1 MERNLS
7 VNVKRLSGSVV
18 SNNKTNFAI
27 GVAFILI
34 SSLGFTLNQSF
45 SNAMGDSASVFE
57 KMFIHNMVG
66 VLVFGFVLWKNKIS
80 VFGSNKKLMFS
91 RALFGFLS
99 TLFVVI
105 ATTFSSR
112 PLFELSVLT
121 STSAIFT
128 VLTAAAWLKEKV
140 GKSQVIV
147 VLICFLG
154 VLITVRPSPEL
165 LTDPFCL
172 FALLGAAFGGAAYCV
187 VRKLKNFAHPYA
199 VVFCYCALSALCALP
214 FYIIELVN
222 GAGLPSFTNLLYMV
236 GMGLGVSVGQL
247 FLNLAYR
254 QAEASR
260 LSPYSYV
267 QNVYTLFISLVI
279 FHQVIPIYSYI
290 GAALIIGANYVNL
303 RLGQMAERKVLLQN
317 D

>member
-1 MERNLS
+1 M
-7 VNVKRLSGSVV
+7 GVV
-18 SNNKTNFAI
+18 
-27 GVAFILI
+27 FILI
-34 SSLGFTLNQSF
+34 SSFGFALNQSF
-45 SNAMGDSASVFE
+45 STALGENAGVFE

-66 VLVFGFVLWKNKIS
+66 VVVFGFVLWKDKIS
-80 VFGSNKKLMFS
+80 VLGSNKQLMFS

-99 TLFVVI
+99 TLFVVV
-105 ATTFSSR
+105 ATTFSKR

-128 VLTAAAWLKEKV
+128 VLTAAVWLKEKV
-140 GKSQVIV
+140 SKGQILV
-147 VLICFLG
+147 VLICFIG

-187 VRKLKNFAHPYA
+187 VRKLKNYAHPYA
-199 VVFCYCALSALCALP
+199 VVFCYCALSSLCALP
-214 FYIIELVN
+214 FYIAELAK
-222 GAGLPSFTNLLYMV
+222 GASLPTITDLLYML
-236 GMGLGVSVGQL
+236 GMGIGVSVGQL

-267 QNVYTLFISLVI
+267 QNIYTLLISLLI
-279 FHQVIPIYSYI
+279 FHQTISVYSYM
-290 GAALIIGANYVNL
+290 GAALIIGANYLNL
-303 RLGQMAERKVLLQN
+303 RLGQAAERKAELN
-317 D
+317 HG

>member
-1 MERNLS
+1 
-7 VNVKRLSGSVV
+7 VNVKTLSGSAEQKNKGSFVLGVV
-18 SNNKTNFAI
+18 
-27 GVAFILI
+27 FILI
-34 SSLGFTLNQSF
+34 SSFGFALNQRF
-45 SNAMGDSASVFE
+45 STALGQNAGVFE

-66 VLVFGFVLWKNKIS
+66 VVVFGFVLWKDKIS
-80 VFGSNKKLMFS
+80 VLGSNKPLMFS

-99 TLFVVI
+99 TLFVVV
-105 ATTFSSR
+105 ATTFSRR

-140 GKSQVIV
+140 SKGQILV
-147 VLICFLG
+147 VLICFIG

-187 VRKLKNFAHPYA
+187 VRKLKNYAHPFA
-199 VVFCYCALSALCALP
+199 VVFCYCALSSLCALP
-214 FYIIELVN
+214 FYIAELAK
-222 GAGLPSFTNLLYMV
+222 GASLPTMADLLYML
-236 GMGLGVSVGQL
+236 GMGIGVSVGQL

-267 QNVYTLFISLVI
+267 QNIYTLLISLLI
-279 FHQVIPIYSYI
+279 FHQTISVYSYM
-290 GAALIIGANYVNL
+290 GAALIISANYLNL
-303 RLGQMAERKVLLQN
+303 RLGKAAERKAEKN
-317 D
+317 HG